1 MVEINYRV
9 EIQFQDE
16 KPITVPKDPII
27 QFKGQTYIKLR
38 PTSLPIVQLIHGGK
52 VAKNASLSSSTTL
65 KQLIKAR
72 NERYNGQMPPEENQE
87 ELFDDQ
93 EPVPGSK
100 RPFRPLEEEQGIT
113 LQIDCDGTSIDCL
126 MMGQRPSRTDFT
138 FLSKA
143 NQIEASVKAMRLT
156 STQDLN
162 MPTRAYTSKDGK
174 KANQE

>member
-16 KPITVPKDPII
+16 KAITVPKDLII
-27 QFKGQTYIKLR
+27 QFKGHTYIKLR
-38 PTSLPIVQLIHGGK
+38 PTSLPMVQLIHGGK
-52 VAKNASLSSSTTL
+52 VAKNASLSPSTTL

-72 NERYNGQMPPEENQE
+72 NDMYKGQVPPEENQE
-87 ELFDDQ
+87 ELFDDK

-100 RPFRPLEEEQGIT
+100 KPFRPLEEEGTT

-126 MMGQRPSRTDFT
+126 MVGQRPSRTDFT
-138 FLSKA
+138 FLLEA
-143 NQIEASVKAMRLT
+143 NQVEAIVKAMRTT